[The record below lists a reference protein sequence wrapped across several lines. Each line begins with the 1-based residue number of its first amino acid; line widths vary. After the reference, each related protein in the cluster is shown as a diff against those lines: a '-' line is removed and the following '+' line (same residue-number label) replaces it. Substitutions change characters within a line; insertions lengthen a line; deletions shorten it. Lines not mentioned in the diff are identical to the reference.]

1 MLLGHIFNFTIIS
14 GIFKKS
20 NENLDILPPPPPF
33 PEIWAEEKT
42 AKEAESY
49 RRKLLNLYVKK
60 NLTIGQIGKNLR
72 ISEKQFLKD

>member
-1 MLLGHIFNFTIIS
+1 MPR
-14 GIFKKS
+14 K
-20 NENLDILPPPPPF
+20 
-33 PEIWAEEKT
+33 WT